1 MKFYLKSIEETL
13 RELKTGNAGLSSEE
27 AEKRLAEN
35 GKNKLAEAKKE
46 SLVHMFFRQLADPM
60 IIILIVAAII
70 SAVIAVTMNDS
81 FADVIIIG
89 IVVILNAVLG
99 VYQENK
105 AEKAIEALQ
114 QMTAA
119 TSKVIRDGVLRVIK
133 SEDLVAGD
141 IIVLE
146 AGDSV
151 PADARIIECA
161 SLKAEESALTGESV
175 PVNKTVMTL
184 SANEGGNVPL
194 GDRSNMVYMGSTI
207 VYGHGKAV
215 ITGAGMDTEM
225 GKIAHALTQ
234 AEEGKTPLQKKLAEL
249 SKILTYLVIGICVIV
264 FAVSAFKDANFITE
278 IKTGNFK
285 PVINMLMIAVSLAVA
300 AIPEGLATVVTIVL
314 SIGVTKMS
322 KRRAV
327 IRRLTAVETL
337 GCTQIICSD
346 KTGTLTQNKMT
357 VVREYTSDQ
366 KLLATAMAL
375 CSDAQIG
382 QSGEAEG
389 EPTENALVN
398 YANKVGVN
406 KTEYDKIQNRV
417 GEAPFDSMRKMM
429 STVHSKDGA
438 YIQYTKGAPDEVLKK
453 CTQILKDGSVRP
465 VTDADR
471 AEIAEQN
478 RSMADSA
485 LRVLSAAYKTYDK
498 LPSDFEAST
507 LENDLIFIGLYGMI
521 DPVRPEVKASIEE
534 CRRAG
539 IRPIMI
545 TGDHINTAVAI
556 AKELTIIT
564 DASQAITGAQLD
576 KISDEQFQR
585 DVVKYSVYARVQPE
599 HKVRIVNAWRNLG
612 RITAMTGDGVNDAP
626 SIKAADIGVG
636 MGITGTDVTKNVADM
651 VLADDNFATI
661 VTAVEEGRRIYDN
674 IKKSIQF
681 LLSSNLSE
689 VLSVFTATMIGF
701 TLLKPVHLLWI
712 NLITDCFPALALGM
726 EKSEPD
732 IMGRPPRDPKAGIFS
747 GGVGFDCVY
756 QGFMVTVLTFAA
768 YLLGFWMSGGVGF
781 EFVNAA
787 AENETLKLHM
797 MNGMTMAFLTMSMA
811 EIFHSFNMR
820 AVRKSIFS
828 LKNQNWYLLGAMVLS
843 LVLTTTVIYIPGL
856 NSAFGF
862 TNISF
867 PEYAVSMGLAF
878 LVIPVVEVVKL
889 IQRAASKHKTK

>member
-1 MKFYLKSIEETL
+1 MKYYLKPIDETL
-13 RELKTGNAGLSSEE
+13 SDLGTGLSGLSTAE
-27 AEKRLAEN
+27 AEKRLSEN

-46 SLVHMFFRQLADPM
+46 SIIHMFFRQLADPM

-70 SAVIAVTMNDS
+70 SAVIAITQKES

-89 IVVILNAVLG
+89 VVVILNAVLG

-119 TSKVIRDGVLRVIK
+119 TSKVIRDGVLRVVK
-133 SEDLVAGD
+133 SEDLVVGD
-141 IIVLE
+141 VIVLE

-161 SLKAEESALTGESV
+161 SMKAEESALTGESV

-184 SANEGGNVPL
+184 SAKEDGNVPL
-194 GDRSNMVYMGSTI
+194 GDRTNMVYMGSTI

-215 ITGAGMDTEM
+215 ITAAGMDTEM
-225 GKIAHALTQ
+225 GKIADALTQ
-234 AEEGKTPLQKKLAEL
+234 ADEGKTPLQIKLAEL
-249 SKILTYLVIGICVIV
+249 SKILTYLVIGICIIV
-264 FAVSAFKDANFITE
+264 FAVQVFKDSNFINE
-278 IKTGNFK
+278 LKNGEFK

-322 KRRAV
+322 KRNAV
-327 IRRLTAVETL
+327 IRKLTAVETL

-357 VVREYTSDQ
+357 VVREFCSDS
-366 KLLATAMAL
+366 KLLAIAMAL

-382 QSGEAEG
+382 ESGEAEG

-398 YANKVGVN
+398 YANKLGYN
-406 KTEYDKIQNRV
+406 KTEYDKTQKRV

-429 STVHSKDGA
+429 STIHDNGDS

-453 CTQILKDGSVRP
+453 CTRILKNGTVRP
-465 VTDADR
+465 ITDADK

-478 RSMADSA
+478 RSMADDA
-485 LRVLSAAYKTYDK
+485 LRVLSAAYKTYDT
-498 LPSDFEAST
+498 LPADFEAKAI
-507 LENDLIFIGLYGMI
+507 ENDLIFLGLYGMI
-521 DPVRPEVKASIEE
+521 DPVRPEVKDSIEE

-556 AKELTIIT
+556 AKELTIIS
-564 DASQAITGAQLD
+564 DASQALTGAQLD
-576 KISDEQFQR
+576 RIPDEQFRR

-599 HKVRIVNAWRNLG
+599 HKVRIVNAWRGLG
-612 RITAMTGDGVNDAP
+612 RITAMTGVGVNDAP

-674 IKKSIQF
+674 IKKAIQF

-689 VLSVFTATMIGF
+689 VVSVFTATMIGF

-726 EKSEPD
+726 EKSESD

-756 QGFMVTVLTFAA
+756 QGLMVTVLTFIA
-768 YLLGFWMSGGVGF
+768 YMTGHMLEGGAF
-781 EFVNAA
+781 EFVDSPD
-787 AENETLKLHM
+787 
-797 MNGMTMAFLTMSMA
+797 GMTMAFLTMSMA

-820 AVRKSIFS
+820 TVRKSIFT
-828 LKNQNWYLLGAMVLS
+828 LKNQNRYLIGAMVLS
-843 LVLTTTVIYIPGL
+843 LILTTAVIYIPGL

-862 TNISF
+862 TSISF
-867 PEYAVSMGLAF
+867 VEYAVAMGLA
-878 LVIPVVEVVKL
+878 LTVIPIVEFVKL
-889 IQRAASKHKTK
+889 IQRAALKHKKK